1 MSGERKTELNVPD
14 TLQGGAQINGAKQ
27 MNERC
32 RHPEGQSLKPETT
45 IGQEQRTP
53 QVLRQAV
60 PAVSLLSLQKI
71 LSDKPLASK
80 YILLAED
87 NRISQQVVQSFLIRA
102 GASVDCANNGIEAL
116 NLLKLKTFD
125 AILMDVQM
133 PELDGL
139 ETTRIIRRKEQ
150 FAGLPIIGL
159 SAGISTQERAACI
172 ACGMNDF
179 VPKPTDPEQLV
190 HTLRV
195 WTQATAVDDSLT
207 RVAQPMSLLD
217 DLAIHQNEQASS
229 FDTPVGFDMANVVSM
244 LSNLDLSPD
253 LIKTFLQDTEHQ
265 VRDIQVAL
273 VSKDFAAAQKIIH
286 MLIGSAGLLGA
297 SALHAAAEQLSSE
310 LRRSTLLP
318 ETFQALQQALD
329 ATRAAVDQFTQ
340 PALQH
345 TLLPQNNNDK
355 KIPANRMAGKTILV
369 ADDNRFVQQAMQS
382 LLSKAGAHVL
392 LASNGS
398 QALELVSLH
407 HMDAV
412 LMDIQMPEM
421 DGLQATRHIRAQLQH
436 QHLVIIGLSATALEK
451 EKAICIESGMNDLIA
466 KTVRSEQL
474 IEFLHAHM
482 DIQ

>member
-14 TLQGGAQINGAKQ
+14 TLQGGAQINGTKQ

-32 RHPEGQSLKPETT
+32 HHPEGQSLKPETT
-45 IGQEQRTP
+45 IGQEQRRP
-53 QVLRQAV
+53 LVLRQAV

-71 LSDKPLASK
+71 FSDKPLASK

-116 NLLKLKTFD
+116 HLLKLKTFD

-133 PELDGL
+133 PEMDGL
-139 ETTRIIRRKEQ
+139 ETTRIIRRKQQ

-159 SAGISTQERAACI
+159 SAGISTQERAVCI

-179 VPKPTDPEQLV
+179 VPKPIHPEQLV
-190 HTLRV
+190 HTLRL

-207 RVAQPMSLLD
+207 RVVQPTSLLD
-217 DLAIHQNEQASS
+217 DLAIYQNEQASS
-229 FDTPVGFDMANVVSM
+229 FDTPVGLDMANVVSM
-244 LSNLDLSPD
+244 LGDFDLSPD
-253 LIKTFLQDTEHQ
+253 LIKNFLQDTQHQ

-273 VSKDFAAAQKIIH
+273 ISKDFAAAQKIIH

-297 SALHAAAEQLSSE
+297 SALHAAAEQLSKE
-310 LRRSTLLP
+310 LKRSTLLP
-318 ETFQALQQALD
+318 ETFQALQYALD
-329 ATRAAVDQFTQ
+329 ATRLAVVQFTQ
-340 PALQH
+340 LAMQH
-345 TLLPQNNNDK
+345 TRLPQNNNDK

-407 HMDAV
+407 DLDAV

-436 QHLVIIGLSATALEK
+436 QHLVIIGLSATALDK

-474 IEFLHAHM
+474 IEFVHAHM